1 MLNYFANTKRVLTT
15 VSDTSP
21 VARIQTLGLI
31 DVASSEERL
40 FYDLQ
45 FPRHRLY
52 YYAINKD
59 KLKTDAE
66 LLSIIKNHMR
76 EQTTDKCVSNYSI
89 YETSYENNYG
99 YVELFSSFIQEQN
112 LPER

>member
-1 MLNYFANTKRVLTT
+1 MSTFSSVHNAAK
-15 VSDTSP
+15 
-21 VARIQTLGLI
+21 IQTLGFV
-31 DVASSEERL
+31 DFKTGEEKL

-52 YYAINKD
+52 YYAIEDK
-59 KLKTDAE
+59 KLKTE
-66 LLSIIKNHMR
+66 GNLLSRIKKQMKGVASDR
-76 EQTTDKCVSNYSI
+76 CAANYSI
-89 YETSYENNYG
+89 YSTQYKENYC